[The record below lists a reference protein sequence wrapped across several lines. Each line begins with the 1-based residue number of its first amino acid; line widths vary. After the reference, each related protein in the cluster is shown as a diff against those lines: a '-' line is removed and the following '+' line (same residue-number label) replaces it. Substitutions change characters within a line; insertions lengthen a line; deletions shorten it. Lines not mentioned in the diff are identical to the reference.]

1 MDQQPSIFHS
11 FFFASAQMQGQ
22 HVFLS
27 AKRSLAHLISAMISA
42 PSVSMAVA
50 QALMVLSIS
59 IAHSNSK
66 VLVHS
71 ALIHGAMGISTGAT

>member
-27 AKRSLAHLISAMISA
+27 AKRSLAHFISAMMSA
-42 PSVSMAVA
+42 PSV
-50 QALMVLSIS
+50 
-59 IAHSNSK
+59 
-66 VLVHS
+66 
-71 ALIHGAMGISTGAT
+71 